1 MAVAGISS
9 PLDDFR
15 SPFSVAR
22 TTSRSAVSRTSDV
35 DATGLRARGF
45 FGFATV
51 GFLVG
56 GSAFA
61 RGIRAGV

>member
-1 MAVAGISS
+1 
-9 PLDDFR
+9 
-15 SPFSVAR
+15 VAR
-22 TTSRSAVSRTSDV
+22 TTSRSAVSRTSDE

-45 FGFATV
+45 LGLATV